1 MRNAFATYPAMTVG
15 VPLDLE
21 LGAESW
27 YFEIQQVA
35 RMPRNIHKEKERK
48 EKEEKK
54 RQEKEKKRI
63 EMK

>member
-48 EKEEKK
+48 RKK
-54 RQEKEKKRI
+54 RKDKKKKNDRN